1 LKIKLQDLA
10 HALEQSDVFAGYV
23 DLAEGRVIVC
33 GDQLSPAAEETGTS
47 DADQLER
54 ALSIEDDW
62 QRYVALPNACD
73 VDMKQVLQQFAAT
86 LTGSDSKNELL
97 AALQGAGAVTRSER
111 LLRRL
116 GMEPHWQTYLH
127 HYFIAI
133 ARDWCEENNVEYED
147 ET

>member
-1 LKIKLQDLA
+1 MQDLA
-10 HALEQSDVFAGYV
+10 SALEQSDAFAGYV

-33 GDQLSPAAEETGTS
+33 GDAALTAEDTGAS
-47 DADQLER
+47 DANQLER

-73 VDMKQVLQQFAAT
+73 VDMKQVLHQFAEI
-86 LTGSDSKNELL
+86 LTEDDGKNQLL
-97 AALQGAGAVTRSER
+97 AALQGTGAVTRSER

-116 GMEPHWQTYLH
+116 GLESHWQKHLH
-127 HYFIAI
+127 HYFMEI
-133 ARDWCEENNVEYED
+133 ARDWCEENNIEYED